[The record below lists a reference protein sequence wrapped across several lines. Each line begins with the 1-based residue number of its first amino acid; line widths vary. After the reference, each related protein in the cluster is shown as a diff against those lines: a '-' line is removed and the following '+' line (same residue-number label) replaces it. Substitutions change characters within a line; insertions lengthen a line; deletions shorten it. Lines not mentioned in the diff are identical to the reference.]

1 MADVVLP
8 DWLVFRPRLFPLFSK
23 GSCCRAAAS
32 TSCGTGPN
40 LSKSAR
46 VAGSFKTTVIYTP
59 SV

>member
-8 DWLVFRPRLFPLFSK
+8 DWLVFRPRLF
-23 GSCCRAAAS
+23 RAAAS
-32 TSCGTGPN
+32 TSRGTGPN
-40 LSKSAR
+40 LTKSAR